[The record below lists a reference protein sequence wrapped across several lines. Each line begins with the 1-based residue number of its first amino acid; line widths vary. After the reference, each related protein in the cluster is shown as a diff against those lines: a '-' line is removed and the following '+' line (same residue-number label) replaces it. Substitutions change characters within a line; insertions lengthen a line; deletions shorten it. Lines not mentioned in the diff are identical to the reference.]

1 MCQGGFRVD
10 LESYGDNFI
19 PVIPVD
25 YEEHTESKPFCW
37 NDLCPC
43 YEDEQATAQVNQY
56 VQDGLM
62 TPSEA
67 TNFVKGKGI

>member
-1 MCQGGFRVD
+1 MHNTTITP
-10 LESYGDNFI
+10 SADNFI

-25 YEEHTESKPFCW
+25 ELEHTQEKPFCW

-43 YEDEQATAQVNQY
+43 HEDQSLNSEVNDA
-56 VQDGLM
+56 VQNGLM

-67 TNFVKGKGI
+67 TDFVAGRGI